1 MWCIYYHSTLD
12 FEPTSSGSR
21 LLRSDCSQEILLL
34 FITFVWMVQLPLFG
48 LSPRKICSL
57 MHSDKKVIVDFF
69 FSFSEK
75 AASTSGKRLSNLD
88 LPESNLPR
96 WFQSS
101 DHWMATHVPFLP
113 QNGCAWDKYHLMPSS
128 PPEFL
133 RILSTNTHE
142 LHNRRGTNSWLT
154 SLQPTRTLSHAKL
167 CTWLQRQRPTPWR
180 KEAKTG

>member
-1 MWCIYYHSTLD
+1 MH
-12 FEPTSSGSR
+12 
-21 LLRSDCSQEILLL
+21 LLSFYPWLWTHIFWVQVTKKWLFTGD
-34 FITFVWMVQLPLFG
+34 FITFYYFCVDGAVASFWFISKKNMF
-48 LSPRKICSL
+48 
-57 MHSDKKVIVDFF
+57 SDALRQKSDSRFF